1 MATTVLG
8 LKTFTASDPV
18 DYNEI
23 NDNYNKIDSGVK
35 TALQGRAAHNWLDNS
50 DFTNPVN
57 QRNSA
62 YYTNGNEYSIDRWKT
77 QYGTNISIENGYI
90 NIGGS

>member
-35 TALQGRAAHNWLDNS
+35 TALQGRAVHNLLDNS
-50 DFTNPVN
+50 DFTKPVN
-57 QRNSA
+57 QR
-62 YYTNGNEYSIDRWKT
+62 GQDRK
-77 QYGTNISIENGYI
+77 SVV
-90 NIGGS
+90 